1 MRQRLDQHHAAD
13 FARLDPRFGRHESG
27 IETPHKADLQLDACR
42 FGRRHHLVA
51 FPRVGRHRLFAQD
64 VLAGSG
70 CRHNDLAMKGGG
82 RRHDDRAD
90 PWIGQRLGII
100 GPGGVQL
107 QFPAS
112 RPANLRQR
120 FDQSH
125 QTGTRRAAGSEI
137 AGVDHP
143 RSSTADDTNP
153 QHRRPSPCVCR
164 LRCFFGC
171 QLLEDSGLALF
182 YQSPGGKGSDV
193 QNSFFAGKRFP

>member
-1 MRQRLDQHHAAD
+1 
-13 FARLDPRFGRHESG
+13 
-27 IETPHKADLQLDACR
+27 
-42 FGRRHHLVA
+42 
-51 FPRVGRHRLFAQD
+51 

-125 QTGTRRAAGSEI
+125 QTGTRRAAGS
-137 AGVDHP
+137 
-143 RSSTADDTNP
+143 
-153 QHRRPSPCVCR
+153 
-164 LRCFFGC
+164 
-171 QLLEDSGLALF
+171 DSGLALF